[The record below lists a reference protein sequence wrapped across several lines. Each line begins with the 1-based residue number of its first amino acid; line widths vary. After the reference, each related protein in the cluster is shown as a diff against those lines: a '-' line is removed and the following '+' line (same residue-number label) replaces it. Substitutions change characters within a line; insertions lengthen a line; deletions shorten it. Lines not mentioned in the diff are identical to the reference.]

1 MKHCV
6 VPETMEVH
14 WKFQRQ
20 FIRGSMKLNWKFKG
34 GGQSS
39 NEKPFIGEAWISSGA
54 THHKFSINLLALN
67 QMLFPDWLCHPLP
80 VL

>member
-1 MKHCV
+1 MLNMKHCV

-14 WKFQRQ
+14 WKFQKQ
-20 FIRGSMKLNWKFKG
+20 FIRESMKHNWKLKGEG
-34 GGQSS
+34 GGR
-39 NEKPFIGEAWISSGA
+39 PFIGEAWISSGA
-54 THHKFSINLLALN
+54 THHKFSILLVLN